1 MLVLSR
7 RPGESITVKTP
18 DGVEI
23 TFKVIDQIGNR
34 TKVGIDAPR
43 VCRVRRSELEEVLE
57 WQKRGAK

>member
-1 MLVLSR
+1 
-7 RPGESITVKTP
+7 VKTP

-43 VCRVRRSELEEVLE
+43 VCRVRRTELEEVLE